1 MLLNWKSNPLG
12 LLYLMFPWMN
22 ILTSLAK
29 DILKSSQNYT
39 CFSKCVL
46 QQIQHHPAPG
56 LTEMKAGV
64 GKCLTWLPTKQA
76 NPILMPLACPFLADS
91 LSSTAFP
98 FCEHKKGETRRR
110 NICSQRRCKISSQQ
124 EVQDLLTKG
133 DTGSPHKRNVWSQRL
148 YQLLSKGNEFYVC
161 KYSLPI
167 FCEHKKGETRRR
179 NICSQRRCKISSQQ
193 EVQDLLTKGDTG
205 SPHKRNVWSQ
215 RLYQLL
221 SKGNEFYVCLQF
233 LSLQPCSW
241 PWQAAVGSC
250 MQRIAL
256 KPVEKVCSLL
266 WALQFLLRF
275 CLTIS
280 LAWNSLTAQ
289 SSTPLVKLCL
299 WKPARKERLMTL
311 LLKWKPSRMLIQV
324 KKANTPGCF
333 GAIGC
338 LLWLAPRL
346 AWFIVAKLWW
356 TEC

>member
-148 YQLLSKGNEFYVC
+148 
-161 KYSLPI
+161 
-167 FCEHKKGETRRR
+167 
-179 NICSQRRCKISSQQ
+179 
-193 EVQDLLTKGDTG
+193 D
-205 SPHKRNVWSQ
+205 
-215 RLYQLL
+215 QLL

-275 CLTIS
+275 CLAIS